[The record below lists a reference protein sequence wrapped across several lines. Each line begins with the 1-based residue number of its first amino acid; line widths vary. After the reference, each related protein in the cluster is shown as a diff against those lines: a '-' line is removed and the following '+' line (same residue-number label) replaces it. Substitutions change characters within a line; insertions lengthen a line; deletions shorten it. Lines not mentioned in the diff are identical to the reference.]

1 MPVLGRKVFTA
12 GEVLTAAN
20 VQGYLQDQTLMVF
33 SGTAA
38 RGSALGTSVL
48 VEGMHTYL
56 TDSNSVEIWDGSQWG
71 TIYPISAGDITSVT
85 AGTGL
90 TGGGVSGDVTLNVNV
105 PSLAIAGTQVT
116 FGGTATTTSMTAT
129 AALENGTIWVNGT
142 AAVTITI
149 PDVLQT
155 WDTITVWRNAGGTV
169 TIAPGTG
176 VTDWAGGGT
185 AGTSVTFKIDQTYN
199 AATVQKVAAN
209 TYRVVGKIVP

>member
-1 MPVLGRKVFTA
+1 MAGLGRKTFTA
-12 GEVLTAAN
+12 GEVLTAVN
-20 VQGYLQDQTLMVF
+20 VQGYLQDQAVMVF

-48 VEGMHTYL
+48 SEGMVTYL
-56 TDSNSVEIWDGSQWG
+56 TDSNTITVWDGASWG
-71 TIYPISAGDITSVT
+71 TIFPVQGDISSVT

-90 TGGGVSGDVTLNVNV
+90 TGGGASGDVTLNVNV

-169 TIAPGTG
+169 TIAAGTG

-185 AGTSVTFKIDQTYN
+185 AGTAVTFKIDQTYN

-209 TYRVVGKIVP
+209 TYRVVGKITV

>member
-1 MPVLGRKVFTA
+1 MSGLGRKVFTA

-20 VQGYLQDQTLMVF
+20 VQDYLQDQVVMVF
-33 SGTAA
+33 AGTAA
-38 RGSALGTSVL
+38 RGSALGTAVL
-48 VEGMHTYL
+48 SEGMVTYL
-56 TDSNSVEIWDGSQWG
+56 QDNNSIQVWDGAAWG
-71 TIYPISAGDITSVT
+71 TVFPVQGDISSVT

-90 TGGGVSGDVTLNVNV
+90 TGGGASGDVTLNVNV

-176 VTDWAGGGT
+176 VTDWAGAGT
-185 AGTSVTFKIDQTYN
+185 SGTSVTFKIDQIHN
-199 AATVQKVAAN
+199 AATVQKVASG
-209 TYRVVGKIVP
+209 TYRVVGKITA